1 MRRWSSGGAV
11 EAQIG
16 ELYVSI
22 HSSIVWGEWEV
33 VNGCRNCS
41 WITRRHVRGTL
52 GFGGISGNAVL
63 CRHRREP

>member
-1 MRRWSSGGAV
+1 M

-33 VNGCRNCS
+33 VNGCRNCP

-52 GFGGISGNAVL
+52 DFEGIGGNTDHHRE
-63 CRHRREP
+63 CRGERLGEEVRPP